1 MPGVDHI
8 TLQIITPVMLGA
20 TCYDCDVDVKLHT
33 NLYYIAALYKRGQG
47 SHVKSFVRTTPADA
61 AMILL
66 HLRSSGYRVPDRVFA
81 NIIKYVHDT
90 IALCELANILGSEFT
105 AKLSEAKT

>member
-8 TLQIITPVMLGA
+8 TLQINMPVMLGA
-20 TCYDCDVDVKLHT
+20 MCYDCDVDVKLYM
-33 NLYYIAALYKRGQG
+33 NLYYIDVLYKRGQD
-47 SHVKSFVRTTPADA
+47 SRVKSFVRTTPADA

-81 NIIKYVHDT
+81 NIIKYAHDT

-105 AKLSEAKT
+105 AKLQEEA

>member
-8 TLQIITPVMLGA
+8 TLQIIMPVMLGA
-20 TCYDCDVDVKLHT
+20 TCYDCDVNVKLHT
-33 NLYYIAALYKRGQG
+33 NLYYIDVLYKRGQD
-47 SHVKSFVRTTPADA
+47 SRVKSFVRTTPADA

-81 NIIKYVHDT
+81 NIIKYAHDT
-90 IALCELANILGSEFT
+90 IALCELANILGSEFI
-105 AKLSEAKT
+105 AKLQGGA